1 MGNVKSLILAQLEDI
16 SNAKIRHRRISSC
29 RVLFGCFGSWIIA
42 INAPTNAPCDVP
54 PTTSTGTP
62 LSTIASYTP
71 TWANPLKCGEWVVSG
86 WVVVVESGGGEGQN
100 VYQCM
105 KRALEATVVANS
117 GKQWQTNANKRKQA
131 QTVATSATSH
141 NSTTTASNSSVVNV
155 PGPSTPQRQSRLCP
169 HQPSS
174 QPCHV
179 AEW

>member
-86 WVVVVESGGGEGQN
+86 GGEWWWRGTKCVS
-100 VYQCM
+100 VY
-105 KRALEATVVANS
+105 EACSGSNS
-117 GKQWQTNANKRKQA
+117 GGKQWQIVANKRKQA
-131 QTVATSATSH
+131 QTSATSH